1 MKEEKQNKEYRSEK
15 VQAILG
21 EIPASLEHF
30 GFIAI
35 GAVILCILSIF
46 YFTPYKQIYSGTVV
60 IHGVKSFEPSDS
72 TETDI
77 LLHFEKTRPKNV
89 EGQLLYLQSPNG
101 KFAGRIL
108 QLSTTRD
115 TLDRYNAVCRF
126 KTIEIKLVENQ
137 TVDFQIVFTFGNLL
151 QEFLNRTI

>member
-77 LLHFEKTRPKNV
+77 LLHFEKTRLKM
-89 EGQLLYLQSPNG
+89 LKDYY
-101 KFAGRIL
+101 FI
-108 QLSTTRD
+108 
-115 TLDRYNAVCRF
+115 C
-126 KTIEIKLVENQ
+126 
-137 TVDFQIVFTFGNLL
+137 NLL
-151 QEFLNRTI
+151 MANLQEEFFNFLPLVIHWTVIMLFVALKL